1 MKHAIHIA
9 GVRYRLRP
17 IEWRDAALI
26 VALRGDLERTRFLHP
41 IDLRIEAQQEFLE
54 RYFTREGD
62 YYFVIEG
69 GTAGE
74 AEGLIGLY
82 NLDAGARSVEI
93 GRWVLRPGSP
103 AAVESILLAYRVAF
117 DELGLEEVYCRT
129 VVENTKAL
137 SFQDSCGLRRR
148 AFLPGF
154 VELEGRRCDGVE
166 HVLTRL
172 RWPAVFA
179 RLTCLLGGEAA

>member
-1 MKHAIHIA
+1 MRHAIHIA

-17 IEWRDAALI
+17 IERGDAGLI
-26 VALRGDLERTRFLHP
+26 VSLRGDPERTRFLHP
-41 IDLRIEAQQEFLE
+41 IDLRIEAQEEYLE

-62 YYFVIEG
+62 YYFVIERG
-69 GTAGE
+69 ERE
-74 AEGLIGLY
+74 AEGLIALY
-82 NLDAGARSVEI
+82 NLDAGTRSVEI

-117 DELGLEEVYCRT
+117 DVLGLEEVFCRT
-129 VVENTKAL
+129 VVENTQAL

-154 VELEGRRCDGVE
+154 VQLEGRPCDGVE
-166 HVLTRL
+166 HVLTRT
-172 RWPAVFA
+172 RWPAVRE
-179 RLTCLLGGEAA
+179 RLTRLI